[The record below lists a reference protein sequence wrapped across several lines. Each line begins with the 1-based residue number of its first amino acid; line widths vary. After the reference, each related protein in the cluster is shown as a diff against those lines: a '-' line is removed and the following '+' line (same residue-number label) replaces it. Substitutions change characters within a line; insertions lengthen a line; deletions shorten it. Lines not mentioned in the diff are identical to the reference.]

1 MVKICFFLRERIHF
15 GLLVCNTKQFSNP
28 NNLFMTGS
36 YTSVQWCTE
45 NNESSLPYELTAFLT
60 AACHIENICLMAA
73 GKREQRT
80 CSHKVADRR
89 GHLQGLLVVVPV
101 ISMLRPV
108 LSCSN
113 YHWHRLLWSYDWGCS
128 NCPLLDGNSHCDG
141 VMWNLAT
148 DAQGNHWNTFFHEM
162 AMGAAAIKYNVK
174 KNIYLAR

>member
-1 MVKICFFLRERIHF
+1 MVVDHDDFIVILCVETMVKICFFLRERINF

-36 YTSVQWCTE
+36 YASVQWCTE

-80 CSHKVADRR
+80 CSHKVADHR

-113 YHWHRLLWSYDWGCS
+113 YHSGLMTGAVQTA
-128 NCPLLDGNSHCDG
+128 HCWTVILT
-141 VMWNLAT
+141 VM
-148 DAQGNHWNTFFHEM
+148 E
-162 AMGAAAIKYNVK
+162 
-174 KNIYLAR
+174 